1 MGYPEPEV
9 IWFKLWL
16 CKLCCSGER
25 PTAAVGQLKVK
36 GSASREGQQLSRAR
50 MVLHDKAAML
60 RTKKRKTSQSGGSKA
75 ALERL

>member
-1 MGYPEPEV
+1 M

-16 CKLCCSGER
+16 CKLCCSGAR
-25 PTAAVGQLKVK
+25 PTAAVGQLGTK
-36 GSASREGQQLSRAR
+36 GSVSREGKQLSRAR

-60 RTKKRKTSQSGGSKA
+60 RTKKCMKSQSGGSKA